1 MKRKIAHKLLIS
13 TLLCTMCSTAYA
25 VESYYS
31 DYPSYAEDGNKLIFR
46 AKLLGISSKSKG
58 RNFPQVNNQSSDS
71 NKRNLVADGVGAEAG
86 AAIFLSK
93 NVAAEFSLGIH
104 AYRAKQSVINSV
116 FVDYASAEG
125 VNATKQPIYAFPAS
139 LILQYHV
146 APFGGVSPYAGVGY
160 SMVYNHTS
168 CKAISVK
175 KLNSAP
181 VFQIGVDIMFMDDTL
196 LNFEVKKYI
205 LKTDVTYKKSFL
217 GTDDMKTKLK
227 LDPLVIS
234 VGLGFKV

>member
-1 MKRKIAHKLLIS
+1 MS
-13 TLLCTMCSTAYA
+13 TLLCTMYSAAYA
-25 VESYYS
+25 VEKSYYS
-31 DYPSYAEDGNKLIFR
+31 DYPSYAEDENKLIFR

-58 RNFPQVNNQSSDS
+58 SNFPQASRVVSPDS

-93 NVAAEFSLGIH
+93 NVAAELSLGIH

-116 FVDYASAEG
+116 FVDYATNTG

-146 APFGGVSPYAGVGY
+146 APFGGVSPYVGAGY
-160 SMVYNHTS
+160 SMVYNHSS
-168 CKAISVK
+168 CKAISLK

-181 VFQIGVDIMFMDDTL
+181 VLQIGVDIMFMDDTL

-217 GTDDMKTKLK
+217 GTVDDMKTRLK
-227 LDPLVIS
+227 LDPLVVSI
-234 VGLGFKV
+234 GLGFKF